1 MAKRRVWSQLSGA
14 YRTRLMRSGVS
25 QETYE
30 AGVGLSKA
38 RGHAETPEHPVEA
51 IKQPSRYQKYRAKVR
66 PLHIQIEERK
76 RALWESRFKYND
88 LRSREYVKGDKKEG
102 IRTPGIRKMIEA
114 LRMSDDEWEEKVLD
128 AAMSDGTG
136 GIDDDW
142 KFLFYH

>member
-14 YRTRLMRSGVS
+14 YRTRLMRSGIN

-51 IKQPSRYQKYRAKVR
+51 IKNPSRYAKYRAKIR
-66 PLHIQIEERK
+66 PLYRQVEERK
-76 RALWESRFKYND
+76 RALWESRFKYD
-88 LRSREYVKGDKKEG
+88 DMRQMEYVKGKMPDGKA
-102 IRTPGIRKMIEA
+102 PGIRMMLQMLKMT
-114 LRMSDDEWEEKVLD
+114 DDELD
-128 AAMSDGTG
+128 ERVHEASVHERD